1 MAVSRPSRA
10 EYLLYVSLLNKHA
23 GMQRAEAKG
32 ERERSRKEIEP
43 ALRAKACYG
52 QRMKNV
58 CAPLSRQHRRRQK
71 NSGAIRRPQI
81 FST

>member
-1 MAVSRPSRA
+1 MAEGLVAVSRPSRA

-43 ALRAKACYG
+43 ALRAKAC
-52 QRMKNV
+52 
-58 CAPLSRQHRRRQK
+58 
-71 NSGAIRRPQI
+71 
-81 FST
+81 